1 MPNSILKSAV
11 VVAGIVAASLS
22 ASAAKAEN
30 YTLCGASPGGLWA
43 LLGAG
48 IDAAVKKEE
57 PGSAVTYQT
66 SSGGFANIVQMAQG
80 NCDMS
85 IVHLGEAV
93 IASKGEPPF
102 QEPMQDFA
110 VVAVLYNWAPMQWLM
125 NDKFAAEHNINS
137 IADFKGAPVNLIVN
151 KKGILPSILAEASLK
166 KLGISFSDI
175 EANGGS
181 IQYQGSQ
188 TAEELMKDG
197 RGDVWT
203 NAMFIGTGSIG
214 SIAESVNL
222 RLLSVPDDVIDYMS
236 ETYGSVPYTIPAGSY
251 DWQKK
256 EIKTYGAQA
265 ALIVPKSDSPEKVE
279 KLTKALLDH
288 IAELQNVHS
297 SMKALT
303 PEIMQSAK
311 SLPYHEG
318 ALAAY
323 KAAGQ

>member
-1 MPNSILKSAV
+1 MPNSFLKSAV
-11 VVAGIVAASLS
+11 VAAGIAAASFT

-80 NCDMS
+80 NCDMA

-93 IASKGEPPF
+93 IASKGEAPF
-102 QEPMQDFA
+102 QEPMTDFA

-125 NDKFAAEHNINS
+125 NEKFAAEHNISS
-137 IADFKGAPVNLIVN
+137 IADMKGAPVDLIVN
-151 KKGILPSILAEASLK
+151 KRGILPSILAEAALK
-166 KLGISFSDI
+166 KVGIDFSGI
-175 EANGGS
+175 EKSGGS

-197 RGDVWT
+197 RGDIWT

-214 SIAESVNL
+214 SIAESVDL
-222 RLLSVPDDVIDYMS
+222 RLLSVPDAVIRYMS

-251 DWQKK
+251 DWQKQD
-256 EIKTYGAQA
+256 IKTFGAQA
-265 ALIVPKSDSPEKVE
+265 ALIVPKSDSTQMVE
-279 KLTKALLDH
+279 KLTRALLDH

-311 SLPYHEG
+311 NLPYHPG
-318 ALAAY
+318 ALQAY
-323 KAAGQ
+323 GQ

>member
-1 MPNSILKSAV
+1 MSKTILKSSAV
-11 VVAGIVAASLS
+11 FAGILAASLS
-22 ASAAKAEN
+22 ANSAKAEN

-48 IDAAVKKEE
+48 IDAAVKQEE
-57 PGSAVTYQT
+57 PSSTVTYQT

-93 IASKGEPPF
+93 IASKGETPF
-102 QEPMQDFA
+102 QEPMEDFA

-125 NDKFAAEHNINS
+125 NENFAEEHNISS
-137 IADFKGAPVNLIVN
+137 IADIKGTPVDLIVN
-151 KKGILPSILAEASLK
+151 KNGILPSILAEASLK
-166 KLGISFSDI
+166 KLGIGFSDI
-175 EANGGS
+175 ESNGGS

-214 SIAESVNL
+214 SIAESVDL
-222 RLLSVPDDVIDYMS
+222 RLLSVPDDIIAYMS

-251 DWQKK
+251 DWQKQ
-256 EIKTYGAQA
+256 EIKTFGAQA
-265 ALIVPKSDSPEKVE
+265 ALVVPKSDSPEEVE

-303 PEIMQSAK
+303 PEVMQSAK
-311 SLPYHEG
+311 GLPYHEG
-318 ALAAY
+318 ALEAY
-323 KAAGQ
+323 KAAAE